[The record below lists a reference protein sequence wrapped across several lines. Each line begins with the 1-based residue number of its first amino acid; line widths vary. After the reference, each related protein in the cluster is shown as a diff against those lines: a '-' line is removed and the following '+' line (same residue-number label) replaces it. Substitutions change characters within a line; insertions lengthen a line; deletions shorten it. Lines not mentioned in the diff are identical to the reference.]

1 MQKQL
6 IIFIGHPAGGKS
18 SAAKRLAKELNDAVY
33 VGVDEVKIMISG
45 SVFSR
50 TPDEK
55 ELWFKEINRQIK
67 QGLREHKSVVV
78 DEGFFT
84 NELIQK
90 ILVGLESINF
100 KKLVVEIT
108 FELEEHIRRNT
119 ERGDTPEPVKHMYD
133 LWNSIPMGER
143 IKPDIEIHDKKLTTG
158 QIVDLVLSKLD
169 P

>member
-1 MQKQL
+1 MQKEL

-18 SAAKRLAKELNDAVY
+18 SAAKQLAKELGDGVY
-33 VGVDEVKIMISG
+33 IGVDEIKIQISG

-67 QGLREHKSVVV
+67 QGLKEHRAVVV

-84 NELIQK
+84 NELLQK
-90 ILVGLESINF
+90 ILVGLEEIDF
-100 KKLVVEIT
+100 KRLIIEVT
-108 FELEEHIRRNT
+108 FDLEEHLRRNT
-119 ERGDTPEPVKHMYD
+119 ERGDAPEPVRHMYKI
-133 LWNSIPMGER
+133 WNSVPLDER
-143 IKPDIEIHDKKLTTG
+143 IKPDIEIHDKTLTTQ
-158 QIVDLVLSKLD
+158 QIVDTILSKLN